1 MKTLTTIA
9 ATLLMLM
16 LTTGSKAEVSVPV
29 QINPS
34 RGTLVKAEMVKG
46 ELIPVVD
53 LPAINVTATRPGYY
67 VIKCIIRDGQV
78 FGEVYLHEV
87 EITASKPALVQFR
100 VHKIDGELLAYV
112 NLPVV
117 EIQSELNIN
126 GLEKAALTKNDQ
138 IISVIDLPQI
148 TITATA
154 MNPQAEARS
163 LVFEIS
169 DLESNFE
176 WLTAQPLDINIQ
188 NSALAALN
196 LSFRG
201 QQLAL
206 ANCIMAS
213 PGKVACE
220 LISSLKK

>member
-9 ATLLMLM
+9 ATLLMFM
-16 LTTGSKAEVSVPV
+16 LSTGSKAEVSVPI
-29 QINPS
+29 QNNPS

-112 NLPVV
+112 NLPIV

-126 GLEKAALTKNDQ
+126 GLEKAILTEKDQ

-154 MNPQAEARS
+154 LNPAAEVRS
-163 LVFEIS
+163 IVFDIS
-169 DLESNFE
+169 GLESNFD
-176 WLTAQPLDINIQ
+176 WLTAQPLVINIQ
-188 NSALAALN
+188 NSALASLN
-196 LSFRG
+196 LAFSGR
-201 QQLAL
+201 QLAL
-206 ANCIMAS
+206 ANCIMES